1 MKKPLIGIMASIGE
15 LKDVPG
21 ITQLNNTYI
30 ISVSKA
36 GGIPIIIPT
45 RLTQEEIKRITELCD
60 GFVFSGGIDIT
71 PSFFD
76 EDPHEKLGATSYPL
90 DMVQIPLMQEIVR
103 ARKPFLGIC
112 RGEQILNVALGG
124 SLYQDISE
132 YPELFVKHSQKS
144 IPGDVSHRVF
154 IEPDTLLFSLF
165 GKEIM
170 TNSYHH
176 QSVKKPGENIVISAR
191 SSDGIVEAIEI
202 KDYPF
207 GVGVQ
212 WHPEMMITAG
222 DETMCP
228 LFEKLIQAASV

>member
-1 MKKPLIGIMASIGE
+1 MKPLIGIMASIGE

-21 ITQLNNTYI
+21 ITQLNNTYV
-30 ISVSKA
+30 ISVSQA

-45 RLTQEEIKRITELCD
+45 RLTPEERTRITELCD

-71 PSFFD
+71 PSLFD

-90 DMVQIPLMQEIVR
+90 DMVQLPLMQEIIR
-103 ARKPFLGIC
+103 ARKPVLGIC
-112 RGEQILNVALGG
+112 RGEQVLNVACGG

-132 YPELFVKHSQKS
+132 SPDLFVKHSQKS
-144 IPGDVSHRVF
+144 VPGDVSHRVF
-154 IEPDTLLFSLF
+154 IEPDTLLFRLF

-176 QSVKKPGENIVISAR
+176 QSVKKPGKDIVISAR
-191 SSDGIVEAIEI
+191 SADGIVEAIEI
-202 KDYPF
+202 RDYPF

-212 WHPEMMITAG
+212 WHPEMMITFG

-228 LFEKLIQAASV
+228 LFEALIQASSL